1 MPPKSRNKRARV
13 ETPVDNVDE
22 EYDSREYWEKRY
34 HSSEG
39 YHNWYYSFDELRP
52 FFSRILGENFLLL
65 EGASVGSVLEIGCG
79 DSPLIH
85 HFLPPKCAQTAPHLF
100 GIDFSPTIVR
110 HLQATLQ
117 KGPLCFSEM
126 DAGRTTFVS
135 GKFAL
140 VIDKGARVRRKP
152 RRHK

>member
-1 MPPKSRNKRARV
+1 MSRSKRARV
-13 ETPVDNVDE
+13 ETPVEE

-34 HSSEG
+34 QSSAG
-39 YHNWYYSFDELRP
+39 YHNWYYSFDELQP
-52 FFSRILGENFLLL
+52 FFSRILGENFLL

-85 HFLPPKCAQTAPHLF
+85 HFSPPKCAQTTPHLF

-117 KGPLCFSEM
+117 KGPSLCFSEM

-140 VIDKGARVRRKP
+140 VIDKGARVRRKS